1 MSETEEIEQAP
12 LFDQSDIQDLLLAE
26 DEPCISIH
34 VTTRP
39 ESDEKDKNRILY
51 KDRVKDVAAAL
62 EQRDMDKHQRR
73 DLIDRLESIG
83 RTEDFWIYQQYG
95 LAVFLSPGR
104 FRVRKL
110 MRSPGD
116 LGVVADSFHLR
127 PLLRATQHCM
137 RYQVLCVD
145 LHDVALYECD
155 RAGISAVPLHSDVP
169 RHIADVLGRPET
181 VISESDGERTGD
193 DDTNLK
199 QYFQGVDQ
207 AIRGQNKPTRLPL
220 LLAAQPRYQ
229 GMFRKVSRNPNLLDQ
244 GLERDPFHELEQS
257 RLGEES
263 WKVVE
268 QALAAD
274 VDALVERYG
283 TLEARGEGAASVE
296 VVAQAAAAG
305 QVETLLAD
313 EARCIGGR
321 VDPGTGRVDYGE
333 LVEPYTDEVIDDIAE
348 LVLNAG
354 GRVLFLPSARVPGN
368 TGVAAMLR
376 YPLAS
381 PQASG

>member
-1 MSETEEIEQAP
+1 MSEPEEIEQAP
-12 LFDQSDIQDLLLAE
+12 LFDQADIHDLLLAE
-26 DEPCISIH
+26 DEPCISIY

-39 ESDEKDKNRILY
+39 ETDEKDKNRILY
-51 KDRVKDVAAAL
+51 KDRVKDVAASL
-62 EQRDMDKHQRR
+62 EQRDMDKHLRR
-73 DLIDRLESIG
+73 GLIDQLERIG

-95 LAVFLSPGR
+95 LAVYLSPDR
-104 FRVRKL
+104 LKVRKL

-116 LGVVADSFHLR
+116 LAVVADTFHLR
-127 PLLRATQHCM
+127 PLLRATQHWM

-155 RAGISAVPLHSDVP
+155 RAGISAVPLRSNVP
-169 RHIADVLGRPET
+169 RSISDVLGRPET
-181 VISESDGERTGD
+181 VINRSDGERTGD
-193 DDTNLK
+193 DDTYLK

-207 AIRGQNKPTRLPL
+207 AIRDHNGPTRLPL
-220 LLAAQPRYQ
+220 LLAAQPQYQ
-229 GMFRKVSRNPNLLDQ
+229 GLFREVSRNPNLLDQ
-244 GLERDPFHELEQS
+244 GLDRDPFHELEQS

-296 VVAQAAAAG
+296 LVAQAAAAG
-305 QVETLLAD
+305 QVETLLVD

-321 VDPGTGRVDYGE
+321 VDASSGLVQYGE
-333 LVEPYTDEVIDDIAE
+333 LEEPYTDDVIDDVAE

-368 TGVAAMLR
+368 SGVAAMLR
-376 YPLAS
+376 FPLVS
-381 PQASG
+381 QQASG